1 MNEEEVICG
10 GSLLVPGTVLGPEKR
25 FYFELRAGRS
35 DGGGAVPMG
44 TTMQKISREPPISA
58 AEPAEPTVH
67 HVSARLVIR
76 VPSADALF
84 VPFNE
89 IEVMEMFPNEREATQ
104 QQAAEQG
111 TCTCAAEQETR
122 TTEESPQCH
131 SAVSSPSLSPAT
143 VVSPLPLEPPTI
155 ISPSE
160 PSSAAA
166 AKPGGSTELSA
177 SDLAVARRLC
187 ADWNQVPSDFPDA
200 QLVCDRPDMK
210 GWKRPLDLHGLD
222 AYETQVELPVR
233 PETFLAMLCDVQ
245 HRVQWDSSTKDIR
258 VLRTTG
264 TAVHSAIHKQ
274 AGDAMSLFWLVEA
287 PWPLAHREYV
297 LNRKLTTFEGRGDA
311 GGDGDGAVNRAGAGV
326 YIKVDTADDE
336 PASRAMWPKVA
347 TKCVR
352 VNDYWN
358 VQVVWAGG
366 CGTCFRSLAREHPM
380 TSLLPKWVMSWLI
393 DKMLPKSLGS
403 LKQTAI
409 EYERRSDAERDG
421 ERVVEPVGA

>member
-1 MNEEEVICG
+1 MSIA
-10 GSLLVPGTVLGPEKR
+10 TT
-25 FYFELRAGRS
+25 
-35 DGGGAVPMG
+35 AVPVP
-44 TTMQKISREPPISA
+44 TAMQNSR
-58 AEPAEPTVH
+58 AEPTVH

-89 IEVMEMFPNEREATQ
+89 IEVMEMLPNEREATQ

-131 SAVSSPSLSPAT
+131 SAVSSPSLSPST
-143 VVSPLPLEPPTI
+143 VVSPLPLEPPSI

-160 PSSAAA
+160 PGSAAA

-287 PWPLAHREYV
+287 PWPVAHREYV
-297 LNRKLTTFEGRGDA
+297 LHRKLTTFEGRGGA
-311 GGDGDGAVNRAGAGV
+311 GGDGDGAVNRAGDGV

-336 PASRAMWPKVA
+336 PASRAMWPNVA